1 METTMVGV
9 NRSSRPGNLDV
20 GYGGP
25 VTESTTLREIQDRYP
40 LLDVFPETDGAP
52 QLVLCVMRTAALLER
67 VVARALMP
75 FRLHY
80 AQFNALVLLDR
91 EREGL
96 RPSVLGSYLCV
107 SRPNVTKLLAR
118 LKDRGL
124 VVEKSDPQDGRAVLA
139 VITEEGI
146 GLVQLAFVAVTR
158 DLSTVVETLPQ
169 QDGAHLRTVLD
180 RFRNGL
186 FQALR
191 ASGCEEDSGLAS
203 I

>member
-1 METTMVGV
+1 MESLIPRGNTT
-9 NRSSRPGNLDV
+9 LDV
-20 GYGGP
+20 
-25 VTESTTLREIQDRYP
+25 EFSE
-40 LLDVFPETDGAP
+40 
-52 QLVLCVMRTAALLER
+52 QLQRTAEWLNSLPL
-67 VVARALMP
+67 AR
-75 FRLHY
+75 
-80 AQFNALVLLDR
+80 LDR